1 MASKAW
7 ILSNGLWAIFGD
19 VNLAFS
25 IQFDGLK
32 TFRIYKC
39 LFCIENRIVCGS
51 DADEWMK
58 VPLVTTGNTIDVTV
72 IQHIS
77 TNIGCVQD
85 AVVTEVFVYIL
96 YKLRKRDIGQN
107 VSDVLLSPS
116 NLLVRINIC
125 FIIDMY
131 EGMSLNYV
139 EINWHCQTKTFV
151 CARTIYEVIKFNN
164 ILHCFLFY
172 QTTTLPRCKLYFWIL
187 KVFSLWW

>member
-1 MASKAW
+1 
-7 ILSNGLWAIFGD
+7 
-19 VNLAFS
+19 
-25 IQFDGLK
+25 
-32 TFRIYKC
+32 
-39 LFCIENRIVCGS
+39 
-51 DADEWMK
+51 MK

-139 EINWHCQTKTFV
+139 EIN
-151 CARTIYEVIKFNN
+151 
-164 ILHCFLFY
+164 
-172 QTTTLPRCKLYFWIL
+172 
-187 KVFSLWW
+187 